1 MTPGVLI
8 LLGFVIFAALMA
20 AKKLPALLALPLMA
34 AWVAAAVGI
43 SFPVYLN
50 TVLLA
55 GAMKLGSAM
64 TVVVF
69 GAMFARVIMK
79 TGIAD
84 AIVKTAAEL
93 AGDQPL
99 TLAFALSLATVFV
112 FLGLSG
118 LGAVIM
124 IGSIALPIMTGAGI
138 QPVDAVVLL
147 LLSLGA
153 GLAANTASYGVWIGI
168 FGGETVPAYYLPAF
182 LIAVGQLLLYLLLN
196 VRAPGERLA
205 LKRVLG
211 SLCRGVLGIPGSF
224 IQALKDVLTREPPP
238 IIKTRCPVP
247 AAAFLAPLLPLAA
260 VFGARWL
267 FGFGAAETGMVDPV
281 AAAVFGFIF
290 ASLYAAL
297 LARPDRVL
305 QIFTGALVD
314 GIRDVAGVIFLF
326 MGIGMLVAAVMHPRT
341 AAALNPLLAA
351 AVPSSPWL
359 LFAFFA
365 VLSPAA
371 LYRGPLNMYGMGAGI
386 AVLLAALGETPLAV
400 LCGAFIAVGSMQGA
414 DPTNSQNVWLSGFAR
429 VEAGEVLRKMFPY
442 AWGACVIMLLYV
454 TLTRW

>member
-1 MTPGVLI
+1 M
-8 LLGFVIFAALMA
+8 
-20 AKKLPALLALPLMA
+20 
-34 AWVAAAVGI
+34 
-43 SFPVYLN
+43 
-50 TVLLA
+50 
-55 GAMKLGSAM
+55 
-64 TVVVF
+64 
-69 GAMFARVIMK
+69 
-79 TGIAD
+79 
-84 AIVKTAAEL
+84 
-93 AGDQPL
+93 
-99 TLAFALSLATVFV
+99 
-112 FLGLSG
+112 
-118 LGAVIM
+118 
-124 IGSIALPIMTGAGI
+124 
-138 QPVDAVVLL
+138 
-147 LLSLGA
+147 
-153 GLAANTASYGVWIGI
+153 
-168 FGGETVPAYYLPAF
+168 
-182 LIAVGQLLLYLLLN
+182 
-196 VRAPGERLA
+196 
-205 LKRVLG
+205 
-211 SLCRGVLGIPGSF
+211 
-224 IQALKDVLTREPPP
+224 
-238 IIKTRCPVP
+238 
-247 AAAFLAPLLPLAA
+247 
-260 VFGARWL
+260 
-267 FGFGAAETGMVDPV
+267 
-281 AAAVFGFIF
+281 
-290 ASLYAAL
+290 
-297 LARPDRVL
+297 L